1 MKKSDFKK
9 DTEEIQEY
17 LKFRSRGFK
26 IPNKKGKGSYKRKEK
41 H

>member
-9 DTEEIQEY
+9 DSEEVQEY
-17 LKFRSRGFK
+17 LNFRRKGFK
-26 IPNKKGKGSYKRKEK
+26 IPSKKGKGSYKRKGK

>member
-9 DTEEIQEY
+9 GSEEIQEY
-17 LKFRSRGFK
+17 LKFRGRGFK